1 MIQFALTSLIFLG
14 FQILLVL
21 GLNVQFGLT
30 GILNLA
36 FIIFYAAGAYT
47 AGVMTAPPP
56 APPGLTYIGGWSL
69 PFYWG
74 IAGAVVVAGILSA
87 LVGGLALS
95 RRLRGSYTAIT
106 TLVVAVVALQ
116 VVSQSQGL
124 FDGSL
129 GLLGVPL
136 PFGRGLSSSAF
147 AYLYTAFVFAV
158 VVVCALACGWLRRSP
173 YGRILRLIREDEVAA
188 EVFGYNVVKFKL
200 SAFVIGGMLAGLSG
214 CLTIYY
220 VGSFS
225 PGGWGVGETLFTLTC
240 IFVGGAGN
248 TIGVIV
254 GASVI
259 SLIFVQLTSLL
270 PTLQSDPSLIL
281 VARGMLIPLLLI
293 LVLRFRPAGLIPE
306 RLPRL
311 PIGKPRSGPGRDGED
326 LGLAAGGSAAAI
338 PSAQPPGAGRGP
350 GR

>member
-1 MIQFALTSLIFLG
+1 MVEFTLTSLIFLG
-14 FQILLVL
+14 FQVILVL

-47 AGVMTAPPP
+47 AGVITAPPP
-56 APPGLTYIGGWSL
+56 SPPGLTYIGGWSL
-69 PFYWG
+69 PWYVG
-74 IAGAVVVAGILSA
+74 MAGAMVVAGLLSLAVGLFA
-87 LVGGLALS
+87 LN

-136 PFGRGLSSSAF
+136 PIGRGLSSLAF
-147 AYLYTAFVFAV
+147 GYLYTAFVLAFV
-158 VVVCALACGWLRRSP
+158 VVAAVACGWLRRSP

-188 EVFGYNVVKFKL
+188 EVFGYNIVKFKL
-200 SAFVIGGMLAGLSG
+200 GAFIFGGVLAGLSG

-225 PGGWGVGETLFTLTC
+225 PGGWGVSETLFTLTC

-248 TIGVIV
+248 TAGVIV

-259 SLIFVQLTSLL
+259 SLVFVQLTSLL

-293 LVLRFRPAGLIPE
+293 LVLRFRPTGLIPE

-311 PIGKPRSGPGRDGED
+311 RVGQGLPGPADGD
-326 LGLAAGGSAAAI
+326 GLAAGSPAAAA
-338 PSAQPPGAGRGP
+338 SPPRPPAAGR
-350 GR
+350 RSAR

>member
-1 MIQFALTSLIFLG
+1 
-14 FQILLVL
+14 
-21 GLNVQFGLT
+21 
-30 GILNLA
+30 
-36 FIIFYAAGAYT
+36 
-47 AGVMTAPPP
+47 
-56 APPGLTYIGGWSL
+56 
-69 PFYWG
+69 
-74 IAGAVVVAGILSA
+74 
-87 LVGGLALS
+87 
-95 RRLRGSYTAIT
+95 
-106 TLVVAVVALQ
+106 
-116 VVSQSQGL
+116 
-124 FDGSL
+124 
-129 GLLGVPL
+129 LLGVPL

-311 PIGKPRSGPGRDGED
+311 PMGKPRSGAGKDGED
-326 LGLAAGGSAAAI
+326 LGRAAGSPAAAV

>member
-1 MIQFALTSLIFLG
+1 VIQFTLTSLIFLG
-14 FQILLVL
+14 FQAILVL

-36 FIIFYAAGAYT
+36 YIVFYAAGAYT
-47 AGVMTAPPP
+47 AGVLTGPAPS
-56 APPGLTYIGGWSL
+56 PPGLTYIGGWNL
-69 PFYWG
+69 PFYVG
-74 IAGAVVVAGILSA
+74 IVGAMVVAGLLSA
-87 LVGGLALS
+87 LVGALALS
-95 RRLRGSYTAIT
+95 RRLRGSYLAIT

-147 AYLYTAFVFAV
+147 AYLYTGFLLAV
-158 VVVCALACGWLRRSP
+158 VAVCFVACEWLRRAP
-173 YGRILRLIREDEVAA
+173 FGRILRLIREDEVAA
-188 EVFGYNVVKFKL
+188 SVFGYNIFKFKL
-200 SAFVIGGMLAGLSG
+200 VAFTFGGVLAGLSG
-214 CLTIYY
+214 CLTIFY

-225 PGGWGVGETLFTLTC
+225 PAGWGVGETLFTLTC
-240 IFVGGAGN
+240 VFVGGAGN
-248 TIGVIV
+248 TVGVLV
-254 GASVI
+254 GASII
-259 SLIFVQLTSLL
+259 SLVFVQLTSLL

-293 LVLRFRPAGLIPE
+293 LVLRYRPAGIIPE

-311 PIGKPRSGPGRDGED
+311 AYRHRASPGDSVCAADGGDISGRPQ
-326 LGLAAGGSAAAI
+326 LSGG
-338 PSAQPPGAGRGP
+338 QRNE
-350 GR
+350 

>member
-1 MIQFALTSLIFLG
+1 MIQFTLTSLIFLG
-14 FQILLVL
+14 FQVILVL

-56 APPGLTYIGGWSL
+56 SPPGLTYVGGWNL
-69 PFYWG
+69 PFYLG
-74 IAGAVVVAGILSA
+74 AAGAMAVAGVLS
-87 LVGGLALS
+87 LGVGALALS

-136 PFGRGLSSSAF
+136 PFGRGLNSSQF
-147 AYLYTAFVFAV
+147 AYLYAAFVLLV
-158 VVVCALACGWLRRSP
+158 VAACALACGWLRRSP
-173 YGRILRLIREDEVAA
+173 FGRILRLIREDEVAA
-188 EVFGYNVVKFKL
+188 EVFGYDIVRFKL
-200 SAFVIGGMLAGLSG
+200 VAFVIGGVLAGLSG

-220 VGSFS
+220 VSSFS
-225 PGGWGVGETLFTLTC
+225 PGGWGVSETLFTLTC

-248 TIGVIV
+248 TAGVVV

-293 LVLRFRPAGLIPE
+293 LVLRFRPSGLIPE

-311 PIGKPRSGPGRDGED
+311 SPGRLWHGTGDAGG
-326 LGLAAGGSAAAI
+326 GLPDRSAAGARPAE
-338 PSAQPPGAGRGP
+338 PPGAIRRSGR
-350 GR
+350 

>member
-1 MIQFALTSLIFLG
+1 MIQFTLTSLIFLG
-14 FQILLVL
+14 FQAILVL
-21 GLNVQFGLT
+21 GLNIQFGLT

-36 FIIFYAAGAYT
+36 FIIFYAAGAYV
-47 AGVMTAPPP
+47 AGVLTAPAPT
-56 APPGLTYIGGWSL
+56 PPGLTYILGLSL
-69 PFYWG
+69 PWYVG
-74 IAGAVVVAGILSA
+74 MAGAVVAAGLLSLA
-87 LVGGLALS
+87 VGALALS
-95 RRLRGSYTAIT
+95 RRLRGGYTAIT

-136 PFGRGLSSSAF
+136 PFGSELSSSAF
-147 AYLYTAFVFAV
+147 AWVYTVFILAIVVICAV
-158 VVVCALACGWLRRSP
+158 ACGRLRRSP
-173 YGRILRLIREDEVAA
+173 FGRILRMIREDETAA
-188 EVFGYNVVKFKL
+188 EVFGYNIVRFKL
-200 SAFVIGGMLAGLSG
+200 IAFVLGGMLSGLSG

-225 PGGWGVGETLFTLTC
+225 PGGWGVSETLFTLTC

-248 TIGVIV
+248 TLGVII

-270 PTLQSDPSLIL
+270 PTIQSDPSLIL

-293 LVLRFRPAGLIPE
+293 LVLRFRPSGLLPE
-306 RLPRL
+306 RLPKFR
-311 PIGKPRSGPGRDGED
+311 PAGRVPQAPGVDATAAEGPAIAAPPATGPRPGR
-326 LGLAAGGSAAAI
+326 
-338 PSAQPPGAGRGP
+338 
-350 GR
+350 

>member
-1 MIQFALTSLIFLG
+1 MRPVIQFTLTSLIFLA
-14 FQILLVL
+14 FQCILVL

-47 AGVMTAPPP
+47 AGIIVAPPP
-56 APPGLTYIGGWSL
+56 SPPGLTYIGGWGL
-69 PFYWG
+69 PFYVG
-74 IAGAVVVAGILSA
+74 ILGAMAVAGILSA
-87 LVGGLALS
+87 LLGAFALS

-106 TLVVAVVALQ
+106 TLVIAVVALQ
-116 VVSQSQGL
+116 VVSQWQGL

-136 PFGRGLSSSAF
+136 PFGRGLTSSTF
-147 AYLYTAFVFAV
+147 AWVYTAFLLGV
-158 VVVCALACGWLRRSP
+158 VAICAIVSEWLRRSP
-173 YGRILRLIREDEVAA
+173 FGRILRVIREDETAA
-188 EVFGYNVVKFKL
+188 EAFGYNTFRFKL
-200 SAFVIGGMLAGLSG
+200 TAFVFGGVLAGLSG

-225 PGGWGVGETLFTLTC
+225 PGGWGVSETLFTLTC

-248 TIGVIV
+248 TAGVLV

-259 SLIFVQLTSLL
+259 SLVFVQLTSLL

-293 LVLRFRPAGLIPE
+293 LVLRFRPTGLIPE
-306 RLPRL
+306 RLPKLERGVPDAPAQAGDAVL
-311 PIGKPRSGPGRDGED
+311 PQDT
-326 LGLAAGGSAAAI
+326 AAGALPAAG
-338 PSAQPPGAGRGP
+338 QREGG
-350 GR
+350 

>member
-1 MIQFALTSLIFLG
+1 MIQFTLTSLIFLG
-14 FQILLVL
+14 FQAILVL

-47 AGVMTAPPP
+47 AGIMTAPPP
-56 APPGLTYIGGWSL
+56 NPPGLTYLGGWSL
-69 PFYWG
+69 PFYVG
-74 IAGAVVVAGILSA
+74 MAGAMIAAGILA
-87 LVGGLALS
+87 AAVGALALS

-136 PFGRGLSSSAF
+136 PFGRGLSDSAF
-147 AYLYTAFVFAV
+147 ASVYTAFVLV
-158 VVVCALACGWLRRSP
+158 VVAVCALACGRLRRSP
-173 YGRILRLIREDEVAA
+173 FGRILRLIREDEVAA
-188 EVFGYNVVKFKL
+188 EVFGYNVFRFKL
-200 SAFVIGGMLAGLSG
+200 TAFIFGGVLAGLAG

-225 PGGWGVGETLFTLTC
+225 PAGWGVGETLFTLTC

-248 TIGVIV
+248 TLGVLL

-259 SLIFVQLTSLL
+259 SLVFVQLTSLL

-306 RLPRL
+306 RMPRL
-311 PIGKPRSGPGRDGED
+311 SLREPRRR
-326 LGLAAGGSAAAI
+326 AGGGDGAPPADGNGAAVTAG
-338 PSAQPPGAGRGP
+338 PASHPGAGRGP
-350 GR
+350 VR

>member
-1 MIQFALTSLIFLG
+1 M
-14 FQILLVL
+14 
-21 GLNVQFGLT
+21 
-30 GILNLA
+30 
-36 FIIFYAAGAYT
+36 
-47 AGVMTAPPP
+47 
-56 APPGLTYIGGWSL
+56 
-69 PFYWG
+69 
-74 IAGAVVVAGILSA
+74 
-87 LVGGLALS
+87 
-95 RRLRGSYTAIT
+95 
-106 TLVVAVVALQ
+106 
-116 VVSQSQGL
+116 
-124 FDGSL
+124 
-129 GLLGVPL
+129 
-136 PFGRGLSSSAF
+136 
-147 AYLYTAFVFAV
+147 
-158 VVVCALACGWLRRSP
+158 
-173 YGRILRLIREDEVAA
+173 
-188 EVFGYNVVKFKL
+188 FGYNIVKFKL

-293 LVLRFRPAGLIPE
+293 LVLRFRRAGLIPE

-311 PIGKPRSGPGRDGED
+311 PMGRPRQGRQGRGGPGRVPAGPRRLPRPPSRQERDGGRADDEHAHGTQARQGTVPPRPHSRCRSSPS
-326 LGLAAGGSAAAI
+326 LSAPIRAVDDCSLSV
-338 PSAQPPGAGRGP
+338 PAQ
-350 GR
+350 